1 MKVVGIGEPNIPKN
15 SPSSQVG
22 YRARR
27 INGEWSEPVY
37 RLSPEC
43 LKGDLHSTTLS
54 HATGLQHELFRVN

>member
-22 YRARR
+22 YRAKK

-37 RLSPEC
+37 NYRLSPNC
-43 LKGDLHSTTLS
+43 LTFAFYQLL
-54 HATGLQHELFRVN
+54 LLN